1 MVIPGMKIICAYPV
15 NLDALYDLGEER
27 ISRFIQSADPS
38 GIKSEMKGSIRSRE
52 DLISSLLYCI
62 QQGSGAEILVESLQL
77 AEEIEASFPWSFRL
91 GGNAG
96 IMANLLAELGARPIL
111 NAPALEPRLA
121 ALLHPGVGI
130 PVSGRLMQPSLAAE
144 RPDLSSEVLHF
155 VFQFKESDRI
165 PSPQGPISAAKD
177 NRFIATYDPVNTRMV
192 SNQDFDAYC
201 RDFIQEIDGAILSG
215 FHLVPLDRY
224 REIFPPRI
232 EQIRSWK
239 EANPNIYIHVEMGSF
254 QSPGIARHFLRL
266 LEKADSL
273 GLNEDELETA
283 TAEYSAIGSSPVS
296 STVLSTV
303 LSTARP
309 KMSQWQERVQKA
321 AGLREHLGIFRVSVH
336 TRDYI
341 LSIMEEG
348 KITAKEELLSLQ
360 KGADAAAALA
370 ATGSAKGMPPVEV
383 NPRGLEA
390 QREFCQK
397 GAIAAN
403 GGRGAT
409 IQRNGL
415 VVSLMPSLLAR
426 EPRITVGLG
435 DTATA
440 ATFYQELKAIKK
452 SRN

>member
-1 MVIPGMKIICAYPV
+1 MKIICAYPV

-38 GIKSEMKGSIRSRE
+38 MIKSELKGSIRSRE

-130 PVSGRLMQPSLAAE
+130 PVSGRLMEPSLAAE

-296 STVLSTV
+296 STVLST
-303 LSTARP
+303 ARP

-370 ATGSAKGMPPVEV
+370 ATGSAKGMPPNEV

-390 QREFCQK
+390 QREFCRL
-397 GAIAAN
+397 GAEAA
-403 GGRGAT
+403 GVGRGAFHK
-409 IQRNGL
+409 RDGL

-440 ATFYQELKAIKK
+440 ATFYQELQAIK
-452 SRN
+452 RDRI

>member
-1 MVIPGMKIICAYPV
+1 MKIICAYPV

-52 DLISSLLYCI
+52 DLISSLLYCM

-130 PVSGRLMQPSLAAE
+130 PVSGRLMEPSLAAE
-144 RPDLSSEVLHF
+144 RLGLSSEVLHF

-165 PSPQGPISAAKD
+165 PSPQGPISAARD

-201 RDFIQEIDGAILSG
+201 QDHIQEIEGAILSG
-215 FHLVPLDRY
+215 FHLAPLDRY

-254 QSPGIARHFLRL
+254 QSQKIARHFLRL

-296 STVLSTV
+296 STA

-309 KMSQWQERVQKA
+309 KMSQWQERMQKA
-321 AGLREHLGIFRVSVH
+321 AGLREHLGIFRISVH

-348 KITAKEELLSLQ
+348 KITAKDELLSLQ

-390 QREFCQK
+390 KREFCRQ
-397 GAIAAN
+397 GAEAA
-403 GGRGAT
+403 GVGRGAFHK
-409 IQRNGL
+409 RDGL

-440 ATFYQELKAIKK
+440 ATFNQELQAIKK
-452 SRN
+452 SRI

>member
-38 GIKSEMKGSIRSRE
+38 MIKSELKGSIRSRE

-62 QQGSGAEILVESLQL
+62 QYGSGAEILVESRQL
-77 AEEIEASFPWSFRL
+77 AEKIEASFPWSFRL

-111 NAPALEPRLA
+111 NSPALEPRLA

-130 PVSGRLMQPSLAAE
+130 PVSGRLMEPSLAAE
-144 RPDLSSEVLHF
+144 RLGLSSEVLHF

-165 PSPQGPISAAKD
+165 PSPQGPISAARD
-177 NRFIATYDPVNTRMV
+177 NRFIATYDPVNTRME

-201 RDFIQEIDGAILSG
+201 RDFIQEIEGAILSG
-215 FHLVPLDRY
+215 FHLAPRDRY

-254 QSPGIARHFLRL
+254 QSQKIARHFLRL

-283 TAEYSAIGSSPVS
+283 AGECSYPDLLPS
-296 STVLSTV
+296 STPADTSG
-303 LSTARP
+303 
-309 KMSQWQERVQKA
+309 SQWQERMQKA

-348 KITAKEELLSLQ
+348 KLTARDELLSLQ
-360 KGADAAAALA
+360 KGADSAAALA

-390 QREFCQK
+390 KREFCRQ
-397 GAIAAN
+397 GAEAA
-403 GGRGAT
+403 GVGRGAFHK
-409 IQRNGL
+409 RDGL
-415 VVSLMPSLLAR
+415 VISLMPSLLAR

-440 ATFYQELKAIKK
+440 ATFYQELQAIK
-452 SRN
+452 RDRI

>member
-62 QQGSGAEILVESLQL
+62 QQGSGAEILVESQQL

-201 RDFIQEIDGAILSG
+201 QDHIQEIDGAILSG
-215 FHLVPLDRY
+215 FHLAPRDRY

-254 QSPGIARHFLRL
+254 QSQKIARHFLRL

-283 TAEYSAIGSSPVS
+283 TAEYSAIGS

-370 ATGSAKGMPPVEV
+370 ATGSAKGMPPNEV

-390 QREFCQK
+390 KREFCRQ
-397 GAIAAN
+397 GAEAA
-403 GGRGAT
+403 GVGRGAFHK
-409 IQRNGL
+409 RDGL

-440 ATFYQELKAIKK
+440 ATFYKELQAIK
-452 SRN
+452 RDRI

>member
-62 QQGSGAEILVESLQL
+62 QQGSGAEILVESQQL

-130 PVSGRLMQPSLAAE
+130 TVSGRLIEPSLAAE

-201 RDFIQEIDGAILSG
+201 QDHIQEIDGAILSG
-215 FHLVPLDRY
+215 FHLAPRDRY

-239 EANPNIYIHVEMGSF
+239 EANPNIYIHAEMGSF
-254 QSPGIARHFLRL
+254 QSQKIARHFLRL

-296 STVLSTV
+296 STV

-348 KITAKEELLSLQ
+348 KISAKEELLSLQ

-370 ATGSAKGMPPVEV
+370 ATGSAKGMPPNEV

-390 QREFCQK
+390 KREFCRQ
-397 GAIAAN
+397 GGEAA
-403 GGRGAT
+403 GVGRGAFHK
-409 IQRNGL
+409 IDGL

-440 ATFYQELKAIKK
+440 ATFYKELQAIK
-452 SRN
+452 RDRI

>member
-1 MVIPGMKIICAYPV
+1 MKIICAYPV

-52 DLISSLLYCI
+52 DLISSLLYCM

-130 PVSGRLMQPSLAAE
+130 PVSGRLMEPSLAAE
-144 RPDLSSEVLHF
+144 RLGLSSEVLHF

-440 ATFYQELKAIKK
+440 ATFYQELKAIK
-452 SRN
+452 RDRI

>member
-52 DLISSLLYCI
+52 DLISSLLYCM

-130 PVSGRLMQPSLAAE
+130 PVSGRLMEPSLAAE
-144 RPDLSSEVLHF
+144 RLGLSSEVLHF

-165 PSPQGPISAAKD
+165 PSPQGPISAARD

-201 RDFIQEIDGAILSG
+201 QDHIQEIEGAILSG
-215 FHLVPLDRY
+215 FHLAPLDRY

-254 QSPGIARHFLRL
+254 QSQKIARHFLRL

-296 STVLSTV
+296 STA

-309 KMSQWQERVQKA
+309 KMSQWQERMQKA
-321 AGLREHLGIFRVSVH
+321 AGLREHLGIFRISVH

-348 KITAKEELLSLQ
+348 KITAKDELLSLQ

-390 QREFCQK
+390 KREFCRQ
-397 GAIAAN
+397 GAEAA
-403 GGRGAT
+403 GVGRGAFHK
-409 IQRNGL
+409 RDGL

-440 ATFYQELKAIKK
+440 ATFNQELQAIKK
-452 SRN
+452 SRI

>member
-52 DLISSLLYCI
+52 DLISSLLYCM

-130 PVSGRLMQPSLAAE
+130 PVSGRLMEPSLAAE

-296 STVLSTV
+296 STVLST
-303 LSTARP
+303 ARP

-370 ATGSAKGMPPVEV
+370 ATGSAKGMPPNEV

-390 QREFCQK
+390 QREFCRL
-397 GAIAAN
+397 GAEAA
-403 GGRGAT
+403 GVGRGAFHK
-409 IQRNGL
+409 RDGL

-440 ATFYQELKAIKK
+440 ATFYQELQAIK
-452 SRN
+452 RDRI

>member
-15 NLDALYDLGEER
+15 NLDAVYDFGEER
-27 ISRFIQSADPS
+27 VSRFIQSADPS
-38 GIKSEMKGSIRSRE
+38 GIKSEIKGSIRSRE
-52 DLISSLLYCI
+52 DLISSLLYCM

-96 IMANLLAELGARPIL
+96 IMANLLAELGAKPIL

-130 PVSGRLMQPSLAAE
+130 PVSGRLMQPAQAAE

-201 RDFIQEIDGAILSG
+201 QDHIQEIEGAILSG
-215 FHLVPLDRY
+215 FHLAPRDRY

-283 TAEYSAIGSSPVS
+283 TAEYSAIGSS
-296 STVLSTV
+296 TVLSTV

-309 KMSQWQERVQKA
+309 KMSQWQERMQKA

-370 ATGSAKGMPPVEV
+370 ATGSAKGMPPNEV

-390 QREFCQK
+390 QREFCRL
-397 GAIAAN
+397 GAEAA
-403 GGRGAT
+403 GVGRGAFHK
-409 IQRNGL
+409 RDGL

-440 ATFYQELKAIKK
+440 ATFYQELQAIK
-452 SRN
+452 RDRI

>member
-1 MVIPGMKIICAYPV
+1 MNIICAYPV
-15 NLDALYDLGEER
+15 NLDAVYDLGEES

-52 DLISSLLYCI
+52 DLISSLLYCM
-62 QQGSGAEILVESLQL
+62 QQGSGAEILVESRQL

-130 PVSGRLMQPSLAAE
+130 PVSGRLIEPSLAAE

-201 RDFIQEIDGAILSG
+201 RDFIQEIEGAILSG
-215 FHLVPLDRY
+215 FHLAPRDRY

-254 QSPGIARHFLRL
+254 QSQKIARHFLRL

-296 STVLSTV
+296 STVLST
-303 LSTARP
+303 ARP
-309 KMSQWQERVQKA
+309 KMSQWQERMQKA

>member
-1 MVIPGMKIICAYPV
+1 MKIICAYPV

-52 DLISSLLYCI
+52 DLISSLLYCM

-201 RDFIQEIDGAILSG
+201 RDFIQEIEGAILSG
-215 FHLVPLDRY
+215 FHLAPLDRY

-254 QSPGIARHFLRL
+254 QSQKIARHFLRL

-296 STVLSTV
+296 STA

-309 KMSQWQERVQKA
+309 KMSQWQERMQKA
-321 AGLREHLGIFRVSVH
+321 AGLREHLGIFRISVH

-390 QREFCQK
+390 QREFCRL
-397 GAIAAN
+397 GAEAA
-403 GGRGAT
+403 GVGRGAFHK
-409 IQRNGL
+409 RDGL

-440 ATFYQELKAIKK
+440 ATFYQELQAIK
-452 SRN
+452 RDRI

>member
-1 MVIPGMKIICAYPV
+1 MKIICAYPV
-15 NLDALYDLGEER
+15 NLDAVYDFGEER
-27 ISRFIQSADPS
+27 VSRFIQSADPS
-38 GIKSEMKGSIRSRE
+38 GIKSELKGSIRSRE

-62 QQGSGAEILVESLQL
+62 QQGSGAEILVESRQL

-111 NAPALEPRLA
+111 NSPDLEPRLA

-177 NRFIATYDPVNTRMV
+177 NRFIATYDTVNTRMV

-201 RDFIQEIDGAILSG
+201 RDFIQEIEGAILSG
-215 FHLVPLDRY
+215 FHLAPRDRY

-254 QSPGIARHFLRL
+254 QSQKIARHFLRL

-296 STVLSTV
+296 STV

-370 ATGSAKGMPPVEV
+370 ATGSAKGMPPNEV

-390 QREFCQK
+390 QREFCRL
-397 GAIAAN
+397 GAEAA
-403 GGRGAT
+403 GVGRGAFHK
-409 IQRNGL
+409 RDGL
-415 VVSLMPSLLAR
+415 VVSVMPSLLAR

-440 ATFYQELKAIKK
+440 ATFYKELQAIK
-452 SRN
+452 RDRI

>member
-62 QQGSGAEILVESLQL
+62 QQGSGAEILVESQQL

-130 PVSGRLMQPSLAAE
+130 PVSGRLIEPSLAAE

-201 RDFIQEIDGAILSG
+201 QDHIQEIEGAILSG
-215 FHLVPLDRY
+215 FHLAPRDRY

-254 QSPGIARHFLRL
+254 QSQKIARHFLRL

-283 TAEYSAIGSSPVS
+283 TAEYSAIGS

-370 ATGSAKGMPPVEV
+370 ATGSAKGMPPNEV

-390 QREFCQK
+390 QREFCRL
-397 GAIAAN
+397 GAEAA
-403 GGRGAT
+403 GVGRGAFHK
-409 IQRNGL
+409 RDGL

-440 ATFYQELKAIKK
+440 ATFYQELQAIK
-452 SRN
+452 RARI

>member
-1 MVIPGMKIICAYPV
+1 
-15 NLDALYDLGEER
+15 
-27 ISRFIQSADPS
+27 
-38 GIKSEMKGSIRSRE
+38 
-52 DLISSLLYCI
+52 
-62 QQGSGAEILVESLQL
+62 
-77 AEEIEASFPWSFRL
+77 
-91 GGNAG
+91 
-96 IMANLLAELGARPIL
+96 
-111 NAPALEPRLA
+111 
-121 ALLHPGVGI
+121 
-130 PVSGRLMQPSLAAE
+130 MQPSLAAE

-201 RDFIQEIDGAILSG
+201 RDFIQEIEGAILSG
-215 FHLVPLDRY
+215 FHLAPRDRY
-224 REIFPPRI
+224 QVIFPPRI

-254 QSPGIARHFLRL
+254 QSPDIARHFLRI
-266 LEKADSL
+266 LEKVDSL

-283 TAEYSAIGSSPVS
+283 TAEYSAIGSSPIS
-296 STVLSTV
+296 STV

-309 KMSQWQERVQKA
+309 KKSQWQERVQKA

-341 LSIMEEG
+341 LSIMDEG
-348 KITAKEELLSLQ
+348 RLTAREELLSLQ
-360 KGADAAAALA
+360 KGADAAASLA
-370 ATGSAKGMPPVEV
+370 ATGSAKGMPPNEV

-390 QREFCQK
+390 QEEFCRQ
-397 GAIAAN
+397 GAVAAEE
-403 GGRGAT
+403 GRGAVLE
-409 IQRNGL
+409 RNGL

-440 ATFYQELKAIKK
+440 ATFYQELQAI
-452 SRN
+452 RRRRI

>member
-52 DLISSLLYCI
+52 DLISSLLYCM
-62 QQGSGAEILVESLQL
+62 QQGSGAEILVESRQL

-130 PVSGRLMQPSLAAE
+130 PVSGRLMEPSLAAE

-254 QSPGIARHFLRL
+254 QSQKIARHFLRL

-296 STVLSTV
+296 STV

-370 ATGSAKGMPPVEV
+370 ATGSAKGMPPNEV

-390 QREFCQK
+390 QREFCRL
-397 GAIAAN
+397 GAEAA
-403 GGRGAT
+403 GVGRGAFHK
-409 IQRNGL
+409 RDGL

-440 ATFYQELKAIKK
+440 ATFYQELQAIK
-452 SRN
+452 RDRI

>member
-62 QQGSGAEILVESLQL
+62 QQGSGAEILVESQQL

-201 RDFIQEIDGAILSG
+201 QDHIQEIDGAILSG
-215 FHLVPLDRY
+215 FHLAPRDRY

-254 QSPGIARHFLRL
+254 QSQKIARHFLRL

-296 STVLSTV
+296 STV

-348 KITAKEELLSLQ
+348 KISAKEELLSLQ

-370 ATGSAKGMPPVEV
+370 ATGSAKGMPPNEV

-390 QREFCQK
+390 QREFCRL
-397 GAIAAN
+397 GAEAA
-403 GGRGAT
+403 GVGRGAFHK
-409 IQRNGL
+409 RDGL

-440 ATFYQELKAIKK
+440 ATFYKELQAIK
-452 SRN
+452 RDRI

>member
-1 MVIPGMKIICAYPV
+1 MKIICAYPV

-52 DLISSLLYCI
+52 DLISSLLYCM

-130 PVSGRLMQPSLAAE
+130 PVSGRLMEPSLAAE
-144 RPDLSSEVLHF
+144 RLGLSSEVLHF

-165 PSPQGPISAAKD
+165 PSPQGPISAARD

-201 RDFIQEIDGAILSG
+201 QDHIQEIEGAILSG
-215 FHLVPLDRY
+215 FHLAPLDRY

-254 QSPGIARHFLRL
+254 QSQKIARHFLRL

-296 STVLSTV
+296 STA

-309 KMSQWQERVQKA
+309 KMSQWQERMQKA
-321 AGLREHLGIFRVSVH
+321 AGLREHLGIFRISVH

-348 KITAKEELLSLQ
+348 KITAKDELLSLQ

>member
-1 MVIPGMKIICAYPV
+1 MNIICAYPV
-15 NLDALYDLGEER
+15 NLDAVYDLGEES

-130 PVSGRLMQPSLAAE
+130 PVSGRLIEPSLAAE

-201 RDFIQEIDGAILSG
+201 QDHIQEIDGAILSG
-215 FHLVPLDRY
+215 FHLAPRDRY

-296 STVLSTV
+296 STV

-426 EPRITVGLG
+426 EPKITVGLG

-440 ATFYQELKAIKK
+440 ATFYQELQEIKR
-452 SRN
+452 SRI

>member
-15 NLDALYDLGEER
+15 NLDAVYDFGEER
-27 ISRFIQSADPS
+27 VSRFIQSADPS
-38 GIKSEMKGSIRSRE
+38 GIKSELKGSIRSRE

-62 QQGSGAEILVESLQL
+62 QQGSGAEILVESQQL

-201 RDFIQEIDGAILSG
+201 QDHIQEIDGAILSG
-215 FHLVPLDRY
+215 FHLAPRDRY

-254 QSPGIARHFLRL
+254 QSQKIARHFLRL

-296 STVLSTV
+296 STV

-370 ATGSAKGMPPVEV
+370 ATGSAKGMPPNEV

-390 QREFCQK
+390 KREFCRQ
-397 GAIAAN
+397 GAEAA
-403 GGRGAT
+403 GVGRGAFHK
-409 IQRNGL
+409 RDGL
-415 VVSLMPSLLAR
+415 VVSVMPSLLAR

-440 ATFYQELKAIKK
+440 ATFYKELQAIK
-452 SRN
+452 RDRI

>member
-38 GIKSEMKGSIRSRE
+38 MIKSELKGSIRSRE

-130 PVSGRLMQPSLAAE
+130 PVSGRLIEPSLAAE

-201 RDFIQEIDGAILSG
+201 RDFIQEIEGAILSG
-215 FHLVPLDRY
+215 FHLAPLDRY

-254 QSPGIARHFLRL
+254 QSQKIARHFLRL

-296 STVLSTV
+296 STV

-348 KITAKEELLSLQ
+348 KITAKDELLSLQ

-390 QREFCQK
+390 QREFCRL
-397 GAIAAN
+397 GAEAA
-403 GGRGAT
+403 GVGRGAFHK
-409 IQRNGL
+409 RDGL

-440 ATFYQELKAIKK
+440 ATFYQELQAIK
-452 SRN
+452 RDRI

>member
-62 QQGSGAEILVESLQL
+62 QQGSGAEILVESQQL

-130 PVSGRLMQPSLAAE
+130 PVSGRLMGPTLAAE

-201 RDFIQEIDGAILSG
+201 QDHIQEIDGAILSG
-215 FHLVPLDRY
+215 FHLAPRDRY

-254 QSPGIARHFLRL
+254 QSQKIARHFLRL

-283 TAEYSAIGSSPVS
+283 TAEYSAIGSS
-296 STVLSTV
+296 TVLSTV

-309 KMSQWQERVQKA
+309 KMSQWQERMQKA

-370 ATGSAKGMPPVEV
+370 ATGSAKGMPPNEV

-390 QREFCQK
+390 QREFCRL
-397 GAIAAN
+397 GAEAA
-403 GGRGAT
+403 GVGRGAFHK
-409 IQRNGL
+409 RDGL

-440 ATFYQELKAIKK
+440 ATFYQELQAIK
-452 SRN
+452 RDRI

>member
-1 MVIPGMKIICAYPV
+1 MKIICAYPV
-15 NLDALYDLGEER
+15 NLDAVYDMEEDS
-27 ISRFIQSADPS
+27 ISRFVQGADPLEL
-38 GIKSEMKGSIRSRE
+38 KSELMGSIRSRE
-52 DLISSLLYCI
+52 DLISSLLYCM
-62 QQGSGAEILVESLQL
+62 QQGSGAEILVESQQL
-77 AEEIEASFPWSFRL
+77 AEKIEASFPWSFRL

-96 IMANLLAELGARPIL
+96 IMANLLAELGARPVL

-130 PVSGRLMQPSLAAE
+130 PVSGRLMQPTQAAE
-144 RPDLSSEVLHF
+144 RPGLSSEVLHF

-201 RDFIQEIDGAILSG
+201 QDHIQDIDGAILSG
-215 FHLVPLDRY
+215 FHLAPRDRY

-239 EANPNIYIHVEMGSF
+239 EANPNIFIHVEMGSF
-254 QSPGIARHFLRL
+254 QSQKIARHFLRL

-283 TAEYSAIGSSPVS
+283 AAEYSAIVSSPVS
-296 STVLSTV
+296 STALST
-303 LSTARP
+303 SRP
-309 KMSQWQERVQKA
+309 EISQWQERVQKA
-321 AGLREHLGIFRVSVH
+321 ARLREDLGIFRVSVH

-341 LSIMEEG
+341 LSIMEVG
-348 KITAKEELLSLQ
+348 RLTAKEELLSLQ

-370 ATGSAKGMPPVEV
+370 ATGSAKGMPPNEI

-390 QREFCQK
+390 KREFCRQ
-397 GAIAAN
+397 GAEAA
-403 GGRGAT
+403 GVGRGAFHK
-409 IQRNGL
+409 RDGL
-415 VVSLMPSLLAR
+415 MVSLMPSLLAR

-440 ATFYQELKAIKK
+440 ATFNQELQAIKK
-452 SRN
+452 SRI

>member
-38 GIKSEMKGSIRSRE
+38 MIKSELKGSIRSRE

-62 QQGSGAEILVESLQL
+62 QYGSGAEILVESRQL

-201 RDFIQEIDGAILSG
+201 QDHIQEIDGAILSG
-215 FHLVPLDRY
+215 FHLAPRDRY

-254 QSPGIARHFLRL
+254 QSQKIARHFLRL

-370 ATGSAKGMPPVEV
+370 ATGSAKGMPPNEV

-390 QREFCQK
+390 QREFCRL
-397 GAIAAN
+397 GAEAA
-403 GGRGAT
+403 GVGRGAFHK
-409 IQRNGL
+409 RDGL

-440 ATFYQELKAIKK
+440 ATFYQELKAIK
-452 SRN
+452 RDRI

>member
-1 MVIPGMKIICAYPV
+1 MKIICAYPV
-15 NLDALYDLGEER
+15 NLDAVYDFGEER
-27 ISRFIQSADPS
+27 VSRFIQSADPS
-38 GIKSEMKGSIRSRE
+38 GIKSEIKGSIRSRE
-52 DLISSLLYCI
+52 DLISSLLYCM

-201 RDFIQEIDGAILSG
+201 QDHIQEIDGAILSG
-215 FHLVPLDRY
+215 FHLAPRDRY

-254 QSPGIARHFLRL
+254 QSQKIARHFLRL

-296 STVLSTV
+296 STV

-370 ATGSAKGMPPVEV
+370 ATGSAKGMPPNEV

-390 QREFCQK
+390 QREFCRL
-397 GAIAAN
+397 GAEAA
-403 GGRGAT
+403 GVGRGAFHK
-409 IQRNGL
+409 RDGL

-440 ATFYQELKAIKK
+440 ATFYQELQAIK
-452 SRN
+452 RDRI

>member
-15 NLDALYDLGEER
+15 NLDAVYDFGEER
-27 ISRFIQSADPS
+27 VSRFIQSADPS
-38 GIKSEMKGSIRSRE
+38 GIKSELKGSIRSRE

-62 QQGSGAEILVESLQL
+62 QQGSGAEILVESQQL

-130 PVSGRLMQPSLAAE
+130 PVSGRLMGPTLAAE

-201 RDFIQEIDGAILSG
+201 QDHIQEIDGAILSG
-215 FHLVPLDRY
+215 FHLAPRDRY

-254 QSPGIARHFLRL
+254 QSQKIARHFLRL

-296 STVLSTV
+296 STV

-370 ATGSAKGMPPVEV
+370 ATGSAKGMPPNEV

-390 QREFCQK
+390 KREFCRQ
-397 GAIAAN
+397 GAEAA
-403 GGRGAT
+403 GVGRGAFHK
-409 IQRNGL
+409 RDGL
-415 VVSLMPSLLAR
+415 VVSVMPSLLAR

-440 ATFYQELKAIKK
+440 ATFYKELQAIK
-452 SRN
+452 RDRI

>member
-62 QQGSGAEILVESLQL
+62 QQGSGAEILVESQQL

-201 RDFIQEIDGAILSG
+201 QDHIQEIDGAILSG
-215 FHLVPLDRY
+215 FHLAPRDRY

-254 QSPGIARHFLRL
+254 QSQKIARHFLRL

-370 ATGSAKGMPPVEV
+370 ATGSAKGMPPNEV

-390 QREFCQK
+390 QREFCRL
-397 GAIAAN
+397 GAEAA
-403 GGRGAT
+403 GVGRGAFHK
-409 IQRNGL
+409 RDGL

-440 ATFYQELKAIKK
+440 ATFYKELQAIK
-452 SRN
+452 RDRI

>member
-1 MVIPGMKIICAYPV
+1 MKIICAYPV

-62 QQGSGAEILVESLQL
+62 QQGSGAEILVESQQL

-130 PVSGRLMQPSLAAE
+130 PVSGRLMEPSLAAE
-144 RPDLSSEVLHF
+144 RLGLSSEVLHF

-165 PSPQGPISAAKD
+165 PSPQGPISAARD

-201 RDFIQEIDGAILSG
+201 QDHIQEIEGAILSG
-215 FHLVPLDRY
+215 FHLAPRDRY

-254 QSPGIARHFLRL
+254 QSQKIARHFLRL

-296 STVLSTV
+296 STA

-309 KMSQWQERVQKA
+309 KMSQWQERMQKA
-321 AGLREHLGIFRVSVH
+321 AGLREHLGIFRISVH

-348 KITAKEELLSLQ
+348 KITAKDELLSLQ

-370 ATGSAKGMPPVEV
+370 ATGSAKGMPPEEI

>member
-1 MVIPGMKIICAYPV
+1 MKIICAYPV

-52 DLISSLLYCI
+52 DLISSLLYCM

-254 QSPGIARHFLRL
+254 QSQKIARHFLRL

-283 TAEYSAIGSSPVS
+283 TAEYSAIGSSTVS
-296 STVLSTV
+296 STV

-309 KMSQWQERVQKA
+309 KMSQWQERMQKA

-370 ATGSAKGMPPVEV
+370 ATGSAKGMPPNEV

-390 QREFCQK
+390 QREFCRL
-397 GAIAAN
+397 GAEAA
-403 GGRGAT
+403 GVGRGAFHK
-409 IQRNGL
+409 RDGL

-440 ATFYQELKAIKK
+440 ATFYQELQAIK
-452 SRN
+452 RDRI

>member
-15 NLDALYDLGEER
+15 NLDAVYDFGEER

-62 QQGSGAEILVESLQL
+62 QHGSGAEILVESLQL

-201 RDFIQEIDGAILSG
+201 RDFIQEIEGAILSG
-215 FHLVPLDRY
+215 FHLAPRDRY

-239 EANPNIYIHVEMGSF
+239 EANPNIFIHVEMGSF
-254 QSPGIARHFLRL
+254 QSPGIARHFLSL

-296 STVLSTV
+296 STV

-341 LSIMEEG
+341 LSIMEDG
-348 KITAKEELLSLQ
+348 KLTARDELLSLQ
-360 KGADAAAALA
+360 RGADAAAALA
-370 ATGSAKGMPPVEV
+370 ATGSAKGMPPNEI
-383 NPRGLEA
+383 NLRGLEA
-390 QREFCQK
+390 QREFCRQ
-397 GAIAAN
+397 GAVAAEF
-403 GGRGAT
+403 GRGAFHK
-409 IQRNGL
+409 RDGL

>member
-15 NLDALYDLGEER
+15 NLDAVYDFGEER
-27 ISRFIQSADPS
+27 VSRFIQSADPS
-38 GIKSEMKGSIRSRE
+38 GIKSELKGSIRSRE

-62 QQGSGAEILVESLQL
+62 QQGSGAEILVESRQL

-201 RDFIQEIDGAILSG
+201 QDHIQEIDGAILSG
-215 FHLVPLDRY
+215 FHLAPRDRY

-254 QSPGIARHFLRL
+254 QSQKIARHFLRL

-296 STVLSTV
+296 STV

-370 ATGSAKGMPPVEV
+370 ATGSAKGMPPEEI

-390 QREFCQK
+390 KREFCRQ
-397 GAIAAN
+397 GAEAA
-403 GGRGAT
+403 GVGRGAFHK
-409 IQRNGL
+409 RDGL

-440 ATFYQELKAIKK
+440 ATFYKELQAIK
-452 SRN
+452 RDRI

>member
-62 QQGSGAEILVESLQL
+62 QQGSGAEILVESQQL

-130 PVSGRLMQPSLAAE
+130 PVSGRLMEPSLAAE

-201 RDFIQEIDGAILSG
+201 QDHIQEIDGAILSG
-215 FHLVPLDRY
+215 FHLAPRDRY

-283 TAEYSAIGSSPVS
+283 TAEYSAIGSS
-296 STVLSTV
+296 TVLSTV

-309 KMSQWQERVQKA
+309 KMSQWQERMQKA

-370 ATGSAKGMPPVEV
+370 ATGSAKGMPPNEV

-390 QREFCQK
+390 QREFCRL
-397 GAIAAN
+397 GAEAA
-403 GGRGAT
+403 GVGRGAFHK
-409 IQRNGL
+409 RDGL

-440 ATFYQELKAIKK
+440 ATFYQELQAIK
-452 SRN
+452 RDRI